1 MASPEADRSI
11 MVAAVEVEI
20 PEQEARVVDHRLQE
34 PVVAAARL
42 RSIRARA
49 RGARRRRRYRLRGR
63 KNSAAACGCR
73 RRGDTGGRLVVVV
86 TADAGSSAGDIAGGT
101 GRAGKVLRSPERWV
115 ENGCRRMCP
124 GVHVGAA
131 TAAVARGRLFA
142 PGRGRRRARL
152 LLPELLA

>member
-20 PEQEARVVDHRLQE
+20 PDQEARVIDHRLQE

-49 RGARRRRRYRLRGR
+49 RGARRRRCYRLRGR

-115 ENGCRRMCP
+115 ENGCRMCP
-124 GVHVGAA
+124 SVHVGVA